1 MRSKADL
8 QRQLREIDHKG
19 YKAYKV
25 LEGEY
30 DFGTYRLAID
40 HVQGDPFATPSR
52 VRIIYNNRGNIS
64 PEYFETAHR
73 RIAVEDY
80 LLRRLHRCLKA
91 GRGNDVERLDAF
103 AAAGEREQ
111 GSNDTDERRYSAM
124 GAESQ
129 ARNQRRG
136 GRPEYAHGNG
146 GGEHSG
152 YGRGYGR
159 RRGDE
164 TGSDHMDGRDYAGR
178 RGESDSARGGRVS
191 SGSGKSGL
199 VTACRTGQ
207 EILERT
213 AMRITPEVIEAR
225 IEVGFPAYGRTIAAG
240 ELSKILFDFLPQA
253 AEKAFHL
260 HGTGVQA
267 GAGNHVRTAS
277 DGAKPSL
284 VRDAVNAVPE
294 NMNAQKDIARLPFGE
309 ALDAVVALADDQQ
322 YIRDALDGLGLVA
335 FVADDSILPRES
347 GVSQRPMKSC
357 TRPAKKTVGTQHS
370 MKPYMNTNAESGGQ
384 QLMKRSRRNTAGTD
398 GGSSDSNETPS
409 HTDGLAVAFESPE
422 SLAVTLNLPH
432 RGPVRGM
439 GIEKGITLIAG
450 GGFHGKST
458 LLKALERGVYNHI
471 EGDGRELV
479 ITDASAFKLRAEE
492 GRCIHETDISMFISN
507 LPTRADTTRFST
519 ENASGSTSQAA
530 NTVEALAAG
539 SRVLLIDEDTSA
551 TNFMVRDARMAQL
564 VSDEK
569 EPITPFI
576 RKIRG
581 LYQSLG
587 VSTILVVGSS
597 GDYLEVA
604 DTVLQMD
611 CYVAKDVTARA
622 KELCGQLASVAGE
635 KDPSEVIVRPIG
647 SLNRAENDG
656 RSVDGKNKLDGT
668 EIKTGTDAAG
678 DGIVKSGW
686 LKKAVRP
693 KQIEK
698 ARVHGW
704 DTLSLDKTE
713 IDLRYLEQI
722 VDESQTAALA
732 YVMQYV
738 LGRLANGKKT
748 AAELAEEAVR
758 KIEKDGILSVTPKN
772 YGAGAAAAVR
782 RQEIL
787 ACLARCRML

>member
-1 MRSKADL
+1 MHSKADL

-30 DFGTYRLAID
+30 DFDAYRLAID

-52 VRIIYNNRGNIS
+52 VRIVYNNRGNIA
-64 PEYFETAHR
+64 PEYFATAHR

-80 LLRRLHRCLKA
+80 LLRRLHRYLRA

-111 GSNDTDERRYSAM
+111 GPNDTDERRYSAM

-129 ARNQRRG
+129 AQHQRRG
-136 GRPEYAHGNG
+136 GRPEYAFGNGRGGRPEYVHDNG
-146 GGEHSG
+146 GGEHAG

-164 TGSDHMDGRDYAGR
+164 AGSDHMDGRDYAGR
-178 RGESDSARGGRVS
+178 RGESEGARGGRVS

-213 AMRITPEVIEAR
+213 AVRITPEVIEAR

-240 ELSKILFDFLPQA
+240 ELGKILFDFLPQVT
-253 AEKAFHL
+253 EKTFHL
-260 HGTGVQA
+260 
-267 GAGNHVRTAS
+267 
-277 DGAKPSL
+277 
-284 VRDAVNAVPE
+284 
-294 NMNAQKDIARLPFGE
+294 QKKEAAPARGQSEIARLPFGE

-335 FVADDSILPRES
+335 FVADGSILPRES
-347 GVSQRPMKSC
+347 GVSQRPMKSS
-357 TRPAKKTVGTQHS
+357 TRSAAQTAGTRHS
-370 MKPYMNTNAESGGQ
+370 MKSCMNTNAEPVGAQYTMKPYRSTNTEPVGQ
-384 QLMKRSRRNTAGTD
+384 QLMKTSGKNTAGMN
-398 GGSSDSNETPS
+398 GGSSDSNENPPR
-409 HTDGLAVAFESPE
+409 TDGLAVAFESPE

-432 RGPVRGM
+432 RGLVRGM
-439 GIEKGITLIAG
+439 GIKKGITLIAG

-471 EGDGRELV
+471 AGDGRELV

-507 LPTRADTTRFST
+507 LPTRVDTTRFST

-551 TNFMVRDARMAQL
+551 TNFMVRDGRMAQL

-622 KELCGQLASVAGE
+622 KELCGQLPNAVIQPTGSVDRAKNAGRSADS
-635 KDPSEVIVRPIG
+635 KS
-647 SLNRAENDG
+647 RAEAA
-656 RSVDGKNKLDGT
+656 GT
-668 EIKTGTDAAG
+668 EKEAEI
-678 DGIVKSGW
+678 ISSRIMKSAW

-713 IDLRYLEQI
+713 VDLRYLEQI

-758 KIEKDGILSVTPKN
+758 KIERDGILSVTPKN

-787 ACLARCRML
+787 ACLARYRML